1 MTSHLIS
8 SINSNWAQRIQN
20 TELQNYR
27 IQNIKWKMLYFSM
40 FFNLQNQHKV
50 AFFELDGAET
60 KLLDDGKV
68 ININFNVKL
77 WGLLY
82 YCYLVD
88 KVKIPLDYGL
98 FIPFLKDFNPFLKDF
113 NQINTM
119 TPFLKLYT

>member
-27 IQNIKWKMLYFSM
+27 IQNIKLKMLYFSM

-68 ININFNVKL
+68 ISINFNVKL

-88 KVKIPLDYGL
+88 KVKIPLDNGL
-98 FIPFLKDFNPFLKDF
+98 FIPFLKDFN
-113 NQINTM
+113 QMNTM
-119 TPFLKLYT
+119 TLFLKLYT